1 MYSAYNYIWF
11 TAYFDVFKLTNK
23 CKTLRNTLIKLLWD
37 LLSPESLI
45 QGYPQQIRFY
55 RRLYGILQTIFLKL
69 MVYCSIKLFAFFD
82 KSNSTSLKDYIKD
95 RSSELKIFS
104 LSSKSHPM
112 VVAMWLTVFKAAT
125 VNPRYMNT

>member
-37 LLSPESLI
+37 LLSPECLI

-55 RRLYGILQTIFLKL
+55 RRLYGFLQTIFLKL